1 MQAFNRFLPLV
12 IAATA
17 IAVTTPAAVA
27 ADDDGP
33 TVLRQGETGA
43 ADRPDDQAD
52 PQDAPPA
59 GNQKK
64 TPPTKKTAPRS
75 PSTRT
80 AQRQQTP
87 PKGQSLFGP
96 NSGAKPPMPND
107 EAAANA
113 GGDDANDALGEP
125 LPKTLQEWKSRLTAE
140 QFQIT
145 RMKGTERAFTGKYW
159 KTDTPGT
166 YKCVCCGEPLFTS
179 GDKFLSE
186 CGWPAFS
193 APIDKKANGKVAETP
208 DFTFGM
214 RRVEVTCRKCGAQL
228 GHVFNDGPPPTGIR
242 YCINSASIVLDE
254 AKPGA
259 EEEDGGA
266 KKPGK

>member
-1 MQAFNRFLPLV
+1 MPALHRFLPV
-12 IAATA
+12 VTAAVTIAIAA
-17 IAVTTPAAVA
+17 AVSFA

-33 TVLRQGETGA
+33 TVPRGA
-43 ADRPDDQAD
+43 
-52 PQDAPPA
+52 
-59 GNQKK
+59 
-64 TPPTKKTAPRS
+64 
-75 PSTRT
+75 RT
-80 AQRQQTP
+80 AQRQKTP
-87 PKGQSLFGP
+87 PKGQPLFGTNP
-96 NSGAKPPMPND
+96 GAKSPMPADD
-107 EAAANA
+107 EADRL
-113 GGDDANDALGEP
+113 GEEGTDALGEP

-208 DFTFGM
+208 DFSFGM
-214 RRVEVTCRKCGAQL
+214 RRVEVTCRKCGAHL

-242 YCINSASIVLDE
+242 YCINSASIVLEE
-254 AKPGA
+254 AKPGEGDEA
-259 EEEDGGA
+259 GTGPGP
-266 KKPGK
+266 KPGK